1 VRKLSI
7 FCLSCTV
14 AVVLGFALVGER
26 PALPE
31 GSAAWV
37 KSLRP
42 GDPDS
47 VLVLLLTDRSGV
59 AAIRAALDPARILA
73 ETPDAIVLREGRVVA
88 TGPEFV
94 GDPLMEAGFA
104 DRSIELWSATPAVRW
119 NREEREDGELSLAAL
134 AQKPTLTLFEVMA
147 VLNGSVR

>member
-1 VRKLSI
+1 MQKLSL
-7 FCLSCTV
+7 FCLSSTV
-14 AVVLGFALVGER
+14 AAVLGFALVVER
-26 PALPE
+26 PALLE
-31 GSAAWV
+31 GSASWV

-42 GDPDS
+42 GGPDS
-47 VLVLLLTDRSGV
+47 VLVLLVTDRSGV

-104 DRSIELWSATPAVRW
+104 DRSIELWSAAPAVQQHQ
-119 NREEREDGELSLAAL
+119 EEREGEELSLAAL
-134 AQKPTLTLFEVMA
+134 ARKPTLTPFEAMA
-147 VLNGSVR
+147 VLNGSVW

>member
-1 VRKLSI
+1 ML
-7 FCLSCTV
+7 
-14 AVVLGFALVGER
+14 ED
-26 PALPE
+26 
-31 GSAAWV
+31 SADWV

-42 GDPDS
+42 GEPDT
-47 VLVLLLTDRSGV
+47 VLVLLVADRSGI

-94 GDPLMEAGFA
+94 GDPLMEAGLA
-104 DRSIELWSATPAVRW
+104 DRSIELWSAAPPVERYQ
-119 NREEREDGELSLAAL
+119 EEREDGELSLAAL
-134 AQKPTLTLFEVMA
+134 ATKPTLTLFEAMA